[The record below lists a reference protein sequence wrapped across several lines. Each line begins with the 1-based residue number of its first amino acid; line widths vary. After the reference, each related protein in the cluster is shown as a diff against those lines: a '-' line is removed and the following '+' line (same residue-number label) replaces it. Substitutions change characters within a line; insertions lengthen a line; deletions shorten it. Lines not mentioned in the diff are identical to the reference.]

1 MKRYLIAV
9 LRYIFLMRNDTEYFF
24 HMFIGYLSSLEKCLF
39 ISFAHLK
46 LFVFS
51 ILSCKISLYI
61 LDSSP
66 FQIYDLQIFSPIL
79 CCLFTFSVVSF
90 ALEKYLLLMKSNLFF
105 SLVVWALV
113 FISKNP
119 LPI

>member
-51 ILSCKISLYI
+51 ILSCNISLYI
-61 LDSSP
+61 LDSNVLSDVICQMPSP
-66 FQIYDLQIFSPIL
+66 LYALFSHFVDDI
-79 CCLFTFSVVSF
+79 
-90 ALEKYLLLMKSNLFF
+90 
-105 SLVVWALV
+105 
-113 FISKNP
+113 I
-119 LPI
+119 